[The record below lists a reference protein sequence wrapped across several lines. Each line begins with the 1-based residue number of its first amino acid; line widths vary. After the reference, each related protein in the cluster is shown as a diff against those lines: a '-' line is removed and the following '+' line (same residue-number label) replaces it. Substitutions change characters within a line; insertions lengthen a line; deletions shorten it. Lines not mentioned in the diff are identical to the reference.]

1 MMEYK
6 GMTIYPE
13 NKVYLGNFPMGKSEK
28 TIFMSPLGSIA
39 FKDFGTP
46 QS

>member
-1 MMEYK
+1 
-6 GMTIYPE
+6 MTIYPE
-13 NKVYLGNFPMGKSEK
+13 NKVYLGIFQIGESEK
-28 TIFMSPLGSIA
+28 TIFMSPLGSIE